1 MSNRELTKRLSVA
14 IIVVGVVC
22 VLLSL
27 VSSGVA
33 ITGIGGVSF
42 IIGLVIYIRSRSID
56 QTHSRSILGVIA
68 LVTGVVI
75 FSSGCTIRVPMIPD
89 VGKIE
94 IKEKLSIDAGL
105 LITEE
110 TKNYIF
116 KGHPESFTAS
126 ARPHEFPLGEALE
139 RASVQTFSQ
148 VFQKVTLV
156 RTSMETKNYKIF
168 IEPKIED
175 FHFRYDQLSYVGFA
189 VAVLSKI
196 KVRVTLASGETKVW
210 EKSIESPE
218 QKKGP
223 WFFNPSCEKEV
234 GESASDALVFTLRKI
249 ASEIT
254 EDVSVKE
261 FVKGQ

>member
-1 MSNRELTKRLSVA
+1 MKKNRAS
-14 IIVVGVVC
+14 IFFIVFGVISILFS
-22 VLLSL
+22 LLS
-27 VSSGVA
+27 SIA
-33 ITGIGGVSF
+33 AFAGIGIVF
-42 IIGLVIYIRSRSID
+42 IIIGGIIYIRNINKNYPAL
-56 QTHSRSILGVIA
+56 SILGTFLLLASIS
-68 LVTGVVI
+68 I
-75 FSSGCTIRVPMIPD
+75 ISSGCTIKVPMIPE

-94 IKEKLSIDAGL
+94 IKEKLPVEAGL

-110 TKNYIF
+110 TKTYIF
-116 KGHPESFTAS
+116 KGKPESFTGGG
-126 ARPHEFPLGEALE
+126 RPHEFPLGEALE

-156 RTSMETKNYKIF
+156 RTPKETMNYKIF

-175 FHFRYDQLSYVGFA
+175 FHFRYDQLSYAGFS

-223 WFFNPSCEKEV
+223 WVFNPGYEKEV
-234 GESASDALVFTLRKI
+234 GESASEALKFTLRKI
-249 ASEIT
+249 ALEIP
-254 EDVSVKE
+254 EDASIKQ
-261 FVKGQ
+261 FIQR

>member
-1 MSNRELTKRLSVA
+1 MFTQRMKKNRASISLIVFGVISILFSPLSSILAFAGIGIVS
-14 IIVVGVVC
+14 IIIGGIIYIKSMNKKLSGKSISGTF
-22 VLLSL
+22 VLL
-27 VSSGVA
+27 VS
-33 ITGIGGVSF
+33 
-42 IIGLVIYIRSRSID
+42 
-56 QTHSRSILGVIA
+56 IA
-68 LVTGVVI
+68 I
-75 FSSGCTIRVPMIPD
+75 FSFSCTVKVPMIPD

-94 IKEKLSIDAGL
+94 IKEKLPIEAGL

-116 KGHPESFTAS
+116 MGHPESFTAS

-139 RASVQTFSQ
+139 RASFQTFSQ

-156 RTSMETKNYKIF
+156 RTSTETKNYKIF

-223 WFFNPSCEKEV
+223 WFFNPGYEKEV
-234 GESASDALVFTLRKI
+234 GESASEALSFTLRKI
-249 ASEIT
+249 ALEIT
-254 EDVSVKE
+254 EDVSIQQ
-261 FVKGQ
+261 FIQR